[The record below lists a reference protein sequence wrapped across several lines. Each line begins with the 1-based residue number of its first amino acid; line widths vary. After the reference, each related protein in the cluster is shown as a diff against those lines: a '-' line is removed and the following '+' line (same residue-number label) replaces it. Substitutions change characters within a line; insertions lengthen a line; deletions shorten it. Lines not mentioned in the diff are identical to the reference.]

1 MTNSERVFN
10 MQGKRVDRIAE
21 LIKQELA
28 SVLSQEARDPRIG
41 FITITEVKMSDDLK
55 YARVFYSML
64 GNESSKEETARG
76 LAKAAGF
83 LQHDIAS
90 KLNLRFT
97 PHLSFVLDP
106 SLDEGMKIDKIIRK
120 IHEQE

>member
-1 MTNSERVFN
+1 
-10 MQGKRVDRIAE
+10 MQGKRTDRIAE

-41 FITITEVKMSDDLK
+41 FITITEVKLSDDLK
-55 YARVFYSML
+55 YARVFYSVL
-64 GNESSKEETARG
+64 GDESGKEETAKG
-76 LAKAAGF
+76 LAKASGF
-83 LQHDIAS
+83 LQRDIAS
-90 KLNLRFT
+90 KLRLRFT
-97 PHLSFVLDP
+97 PHLTFALDP

>member
-1 MTNSERVFN
+1 
-10 MQGKRVDRIAE
+10 MQGKRADRIAE

-28 SVLSQEARDPRIG
+28 SALSKEVRDPRLG
-41 FITITEVKMSDDLK
+41 FITITEVKMSEDLK
-55 YARVFYSML
+55 YARVFYSVF
-64 GNESSKEETARG
+64 GNESSKEETAIG
-76 LAKAAGF
+76 LAKAVGF

-97 PHLSFVLDP
+97 PHLSFILDP

-120 IHEQE
+120 IHEQ